1 MRDKARI
8 RKFCDEFAELWEKKA
23 PDMRFGQMI
32 VSLNKAAETPRHD
45 IFDLEEDEMMEV
57 VRRFFSKEYKKSI
70 QDKSEL
76 RDELTDRWKSL
87 MDELQY
93 NDESD
98 EFDPQDFKKLFVDT
112 WQYFIDTLDDFGVS
126 NADLP
131 IIGCISA
138 FTYRSSFLRCIKN
151 SEFYAC
157 MALAKALLSGLEQP
171 LYGQYHGN
179 FYNGYLFVEELNRF
193 VSEVHISNFESYFN
207 ELVAE
212 FQNAEDEDYEA
223 EDEE

>member
-1 MRDKARI
+1 M
-8 RKFCDEFAELWEKKA
+8 
-23 PDMRFGQMI
+23 PG
-32 VSLNKAAETPRHD
+32 
-45 IFDLEEDEMMEV
+45 
-57 VRRFFSKEYKKSI
+57 
-70 QDKSEL
+70 
-76 RDELTDRWKSL
+76 
-87 MDELQY
+87 
-93 NDESD
+93 
-98 EFDPQDFKKLFVDT
+98 
-112 WQYFIDTLDDFGVS
+112 
-126 NADLP
+126 
-131 IIGCISA
+131 
-138 FTYRSSFLRCIKN
+138 
-151 SEFYAC
+151 